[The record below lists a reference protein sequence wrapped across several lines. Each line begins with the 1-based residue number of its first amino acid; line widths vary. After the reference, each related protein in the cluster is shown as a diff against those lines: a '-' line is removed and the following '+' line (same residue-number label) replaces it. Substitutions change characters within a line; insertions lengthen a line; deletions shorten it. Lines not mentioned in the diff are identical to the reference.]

1 MSKILVVDLTECRVL
16 PRWHDKVSRRII
28 PIVQGEHYKEYDVL
42 HGLLTLEENAALR
55 SAGAE
60 MAQERV
66 PFPISDKAK
75 KMPVGFNLSD
85 MPEGAKIYHIDQSEL
100 NKEPT

>member
-16 PRWHDKVSRRII
+16 PRWHDKVARRVL
-28 PIVQGEHYKEYDVL
+28 PIEAGKHYKEYDVL
-42 HGLLTLEENAALR
+42 HGLLALEENAALR

-66 PFPISDKAK
+66 PFPITEKTK
-75 KMPVGFNLSD
+75 KLPVGFNLCD

-100 NKEPT
+100 TKEPT